1 MKLYD
6 VNVKTRKNEEVSLKK
21 YEGKVLLIVNTATGC
36 GFTPQYEGL
45 ENLYKKYN
53 EKGFEILDFPCNQ
66 FGHQAPG
73 DDNEIHEFCTAK
85 YKTTFDRFKKIDV
98 NGENED
104 PLYTYLKAQMPDEEV
119 NGLKGKIAM
128 KAIEKGL
135 NRLFDKRCKKKHPR
149 LIRVLA
155 YMLTLILILAIIA
168 GVLFVVVPELVN
180 TIADLIGQVPTA
192 VNNLINWLQVK
203 LSAYPE
209 YEEKLSSISINWD
222 SVLSN
227 VMNFLS
233 IGTKGI
239 INGGIGAISG
249 FFSGVTNF
257 FIGFV
262 FSVYVLFQK
271 ERLTVQCKK
280 LMYVCM
286 PERRADKI
294 IEVLRLT
301 NTTFSNFLSGQCL
314 EACILGTMFVIT
326 LSILR
331 MPYALLIGIIIAVT
345 ALIPIVGAFIGCIVG
360 VILIMMTSPL
370 KALIF
375 VGVFLILQQIEGNLI
390 YPHVVG
396 SSVGLPGI
404 WVLVAVTI
412 GGNLFGI
419 MGMLTFIPISSV
431 CYALLR
437 TYVNRKVEEKEI
449 DKGKFK
455 G

>member
-1 MKLYD
+1 MNKGHFKD
-6 VNVKTRKNEEVSLKK
+6 SQVVKGITIGAV
-21 YEGKVLLIVNTATGC
+21 LIVIYLALNNVTG
-36 GFTPQYEGL
+36 
-45 ENLYKKYN
+45 
-53 EKGFEILDFPCNQ
+53 ILDS
-66 FGHQAPG
+66 
-73 DDNEIHEFCTAK
+73 IS
-85 YKTTFDRFKKIDV
+85 
-98 NGENED
+98 
-104 PLYTYLKAQMPDEEV
+104 YLAGLVMPFIIGAV
-119 NGLKGKIAM
+119 IAFVFNVPM

-227 VMNFLS
+227 VMNVLS

-271 ERLTVQCKK
+271 ERLTAQCKK
-280 LMYVCM
+280 LMYVCL
-286 PERRADKI
+286 PESRADKI

>member
-1 MKLYD
+1 MNIKLSYSI
-6 VNVKTRKNEEVSLKK
+6 VNVSDDEYGGLMKNRHFKDSQVVK
-21 YEGKVLLIVNTATGC
+21 GIIIGAVLIVIYLALNNVTGILNSIS
-36 GFTPQYEGL
+36 YLAGL
-45 ENLYKKYN
+45 
-53 EKGFEILDFPCNQ
+53 
-66 FGHQAPG
+66 
-73 DDNEIHEFCTAK
+73 
-85 YKTTFDRFKKIDV
+85 V
-98 NGENED
+98 
-104 PLYTYLKAQMPDEEV
+104 MPFIIGGV
-119 NGLKGKIAM
+119 IAFVFNVPM
-128 KAIEKGL
+128 RAIEKGL
-135 NRLFDKRCKKKHPR
+135 NRFSNKYCKKKHPV
-149 LIRVLA
+149 LIRTIS
-155 YMLTLILILAIIA
+155 YMFTLIAIIA
-168 GVLFVVVPELVN
+168 VITGVLFVVVPELVR
-180 TIADLIGQVPTA
+180 TITEIISQVPDA
-192 VNNLINWLQVK
+192 VNSVIDWLQKK

-209 YEEKLSSISINWD
+209 YEEKLSNISINWD
-222 SVLSN
+222 TVLGN

-249 FFSGVTNF
+249 LFSGITNF

-271 ERLTVQCKK
+271 ERLTAQCKK
-280 LMYVCM
+280 LMYVLL
-286 PERRADKI
+286 PEKKADRI
-294 IEVLRLT
+294 VEILRLT

-345 ALIPIVGAFIGCIVG
+345 ALIPIVGAFIGCAVG
-360 VILIMMTSPL
+360 IILIMMTSPV

-375 VGVFLILQQIEGNLI
+375 VAVFLTLQQIEGNLI

-396 SSVGLPGI
+396 NSVGLPGM

-449 DKGKFK
+449 DISKITIK
-455 G
+455 

>member
-1 MKLYD
+1 MNKGHFKD
-6 VNVKTRKNEEVSLKK
+6 SQVVKGITIGAV
-21 YEGKVLLIVNTATGC
+21 LIVIYLALNNVTG
-36 GFTPQYEGL
+36 
-45 ENLYKKYN
+45 
-53 EKGFEILDFPCNQ
+53 ILDS
-66 FGHQAPG
+66 
-73 DDNEIHEFCTAK
+73 IS
-85 YKTTFDRFKKIDV
+85 
-98 NGENED
+98 
-104 PLYTYLKAQMPDEEV
+104 YLAGLVMPFIIGAV
-119 NGLKGKIAM
+119 IAFVFNVPM

-180 TIADLIGQVPTA
+180 TIADLIRQVPTA

-209 YEEKLSSISINWD
+209 YEQKLNSISINWD

-271 ERLTVQCKK
+271 ERLTAQCKK

-286 PERRADKI
+286 PESRADKI

-449 DKGKFK
+449 DREKFQ

>member
-1 MKLYD
+1 M
-6 VNVKTRKNEEVSLKK
+6 
-21 YEGKVLLIVNTATGC
+21 
-36 GFTPQYEGL
+36 
-45 ENLYKKYN
+45 
-53 EKGFEILDFPCNQ
+53 
-66 FGHQAPG
+66 
-73 DDNEIHEFCTAK
+73 
-85 YKTTFDRFKKIDV
+85 
-98 NGENED
+98 
-104 PLYTYLKAQMPDEEV
+104 
-119 NGLKGKIAM
+119 
-128 KAIEKGL
+128 
-135 NRLFDKRCKKKHPR
+135 
-149 LIRVLA
+149 
-155 YMLTLILILAIIA
+155 
-168 GVLFVVVPELVN
+168 
-180 TIADLIGQVPTA
+180 
-192 VNNLINWLQVK
+192 
-203 LSAYPE
+203 
-209 YEEKLSSISINWD
+209 
-222 SVLSN
+222 
-227 VMNFLS
+227 
-233 IGTKGI
+233 
-239 INGGIGAISG
+239 
-249 FFSGVTNF
+249 
-257 FIGFV
+257 
-262 FSVYVLFQK
+262 YVLFQK
-271 ERLTVQCKK
+271 ERLTAQCKK

-286 PERRADKI
+286 SENRADKI

-396 SSVGLPGI
+396 SSVGLPGM

-431 CYALLR
+431 CYASLR

-449 DKGKFK
+449 DREKFQ

>member
-1 MKLYD
+1 MNKGHFKD
-6 VNVKTRKNEEVSLKK
+6 SQVVKGITIGAV
-21 YEGKVLLIVNTATGC
+21 LIVIYLALNNVTG
-36 GFTPQYEGL
+36 
-45 ENLYKKYN
+45 
-53 EKGFEILDFPCNQ
+53 ILDS
-66 FGHQAPG
+66 
-73 DDNEIHEFCTAK
+73 IS
-85 YKTTFDRFKKIDV
+85 
-98 NGENED
+98 
-104 PLYTYLKAQMPDEEV
+104 YLAGLVMPFIIGAV
-119 NGLKGKIAM
+119 IAFVFNVPM

-155 YMLTLILILAIIA
+155 YMFTLILILAIIA

-271 ERLTVQCKK
+271 ERLTAQCKK

-286 PERRADKI
+286 PENRADKI

-331 MPYALLIGIIIAVT
+331 MPYALLIGIIIAVS

-375 VGVFLILQQIEGNLI
+375 VGVFLILQQIEGNIIAPKVLGEATGLTGFWVI
-390 YPHVVG
+390 FAIVVFG
-396 SSVGLPGI
+396 GTLGFVGLIIGVPAFSVI
-404 WVLVAVTI
+404 YTWIKNWITRRLQKKHMPTETVAYSMQGCFRPMTEEEKIAVDKMESERAEEAFRKATKQTLSQRI
-412 GGNLFGI
+412 KKWWK
-419 MGMLTFIPISSV
+419 
-431 CYALLR
+431 
-437 TYVNRKVEEKEI
+437 NRKYK
-449 DKGKFK
+449 
-455 G
+455 

>member
-1 MKLYD
+1 
-6 VNVKTRKNEEVSLKK
+6 
-21 YEGKVLLIVNTATGC
+21 
-36 GFTPQYEGL
+36 
-45 ENLYKKYN
+45 
-53 EKGFEILDFPCNQ
+53 
-66 FGHQAPG
+66 
-73 DDNEIHEFCTAK
+73 
-85 YKTTFDRFKKIDV
+85 
-98 NGENED
+98 
-104 PLYTYLKAQMPDEEV
+104 
-119 NGLKGKIAM
+119 
-128 KAIEKGL
+128 
-135 NRLFDKRCKKKHPR
+135 
-149 LIRVLA
+149 
-155 YMLTLILILAIIA
+155 
-168 GVLFVVVPELVN
+168 
-180 TIADLIGQVPTA
+180 
-192 VNNLINWLQVK
+192 
-203 LSAYPE
+203 
-209 YEEKLSSISINWD
+209 
-222 SVLSN
+222 
-227 VMNFLS
+227 MNFLS

-249 FFSGVTNF
+249 FFSGITNF

-271 ERLTVQCKK
+271 EKLASQCKK

-286 PERRADKI
+286 PESRADKI

-331 MPYALLIGIIIAVT
+331 MPYALLIGIIIAVS

-449 DKGKFK
+449 DREKFQ

>member
-1 MKLYD
+1 
-6 VNVKTRKNEEVSLKK
+6 
-21 YEGKVLLIVNTATGC
+21 
-36 GFTPQYEGL
+36 
-45 ENLYKKYN
+45 
-53 EKGFEILDFPCNQ
+53 
-66 FGHQAPG
+66 
-73 DDNEIHEFCTAK
+73 
-85 YKTTFDRFKKIDV
+85 
-98 NGENED
+98 
-104 PLYTYLKAQMPDEEV
+104 
-119 NGLKGKIAM
+119 
-128 KAIEKGL
+128 
-135 NRLFDKRCKKKHPR
+135 
-149 LIRVLA
+149 
-155 YMLTLILILAIIA
+155 
-168 GVLFVVVPELVN
+168 
-180 TIADLIGQVPTA
+180 
-192 VNNLINWLQVK
+192 
-203 LSAYPE
+203 
-209 YEEKLSSISINWD
+209 
-222 SVLSN
+222 
-227 VMNFLS
+227 MNFLS

-271 ERLTVQCKK
+271 ERLTAQCKK
-280 LMYVCM
+280 LMYVCL
-286 PERRADKI
+286 PESRADKI

-390 YPHVVG
+390 CMSNPLQALAFIILFLVLQQIEGNLIYPHVVG

>member
-1 MKLYD
+1 MNKGHFKD
-6 VNVKTRKNEEVSLKK
+6 SQVVKGITIGAV
-21 YEGKVLLIVNTATGC
+21 LIVIYLALNNVTG
-36 GFTPQYEGL
+36 
-45 ENLYKKYN
+45 
-53 EKGFEILDFPCNQ
+53 ILDS
-66 FGHQAPG
+66 
-73 DDNEIHEFCTAK
+73 IS
-85 YKTTFDRFKKIDV
+85 
-98 NGENED
+98 
-104 PLYTYLKAQMPDEEV
+104 YLAGLVMPFIIGAV
-119 NGLKGKIAM
+119 IAFVFNVPM

-180 TIADLIGQVPTA
+180 TIADLIRQVPTA

-233 IGTKGI
+233 IGI

-271 ERLTVQCKK
+271 ERLTAQCKK

-286 PERRADKI
+286 SENRADKI

-396 SSVGLPGI
+396 SSVGLPGM

-449 DKGKFK
+449 DREKFQ

>member
-1 MKLYD
+1 MNKGHFKD
-6 VNVKTRKNEEVSLKK
+6 SQVVKGITIGAV
-21 YEGKVLLIVNTATGC
+21 LIVIYLALNNVTG
-36 GFTPQYEGL
+36 
-45 ENLYKKYN
+45 
-53 EKGFEILDFPCNQ
+53 ILDS
-66 FGHQAPG
+66 
-73 DDNEIHEFCTAK
+73 IS
-85 YKTTFDRFKKIDV
+85 
-98 NGENED
+98 
-104 PLYTYLKAQMPDEEV
+104 YLAGLVMPFIIGAV
-119 NGLKGKIAM
+119 IAFVFNVPM

-155 YMLTLILILAIIA
+155 YMLTLIAILAVIA

-209 YEEKLSSISINWD
+209 YEEKLNSISINWD

-249 FFSGVTNF
+249 FFSGVANF

-271 ERLTVQCKK
+271 ERLTAQCKK

-286 PERRADKI
+286 PESRADKI

-314 EACILGTMFVIT
+314 EACILGSMFVVSMFIF
-326 LSILR
+326 R
-331 MPYALLIGIIIAVT
+331 MPYAVMIGVLIAFT
-345 ALIPIVGAFIGCIVG
+345 ALIPIVGAFIGCVVG
-360 VILIMMTSPL
+360 AFLILLVIPIKALGFVIL
-370 KALIF
+370 
-375 VGVFLILQQIEGNLI
+375 FLVLQQIEGNLI
-390 YPHVVG
+390 YPRVVG
-396 SSVGLPGI
+396 SSVGLPAI
-404 WVLVAVTI
+404 WVLAAVTI
-412 GGNLFGI
+412 GGSMFGI
-419 MGMLTFIPISSV
+419 IGMLAFIPLVSTL
-431 CYALLR
+431 YMLLR
-437 TYVNRKVEEKEI
+437 DEVNRRNGT
-449 DKGKFK
+449 GK
-455 G
+455 

>member
-1 MKLYD
+1 MNKGHFKD
-6 VNVKTRKNEEVSLKK
+6 SQVVKGITIGAV
-21 YEGKVLLIVNTATGC
+21 LIVIYLALNNVTG
-36 GFTPQYEGL
+36 
-45 ENLYKKYN
+45 
-53 EKGFEILDFPCNQ
+53 ILDS
-66 FGHQAPG
+66 
-73 DDNEIHEFCTAK
+73 IS
-85 YKTTFDRFKKIDV
+85 
-98 NGENED
+98 
-104 PLYTYLKAQMPDEEV
+104 YLAGLVMPFIIGAV
-119 NGLKGKIAM
+119 IAFVFNVPM

-239 INGGIGAISG
+239 IISGIGAISG
-249 FFSGVTNF
+249 FFSGIPNF

-271 ERLTVQCKK
+271 EKLASQCKK

-286 PERRADKI
+286 PESRADKI

-360 VILIMMTSPL
+360 VILIMMTSPI

-375 VGVFLILQQIEGNLI
+375 IGVFLILQQIEGNLI

-404 WVLVAVTI
+404 WLLVVVSI

-449 DKGKFK
+449 DREKFQ

>member
-1 MKLYD
+1 MNKGHFKD
-6 VNVKTRKNEEVSLKK
+6 SQVVKGITIGAV
-21 YEGKVLLIVNTATGC
+21 LIVIYLALNNVTG
-36 GFTPQYEGL
+36 
-45 ENLYKKYN
+45 
-53 EKGFEILDFPCNQ
+53 ILDS
-66 FGHQAPG
+66 
-73 DDNEIHEFCTAK
+73 IS
-85 YKTTFDRFKKIDV
+85 
-98 NGENED
+98 
-104 PLYTYLKAQMPDEEV
+104 YLAGLVMPFIIGAV
-119 NGLKGKIAM
+119 IAFVFNVPM

-233 IGTKGI
+233 IVTKGI

-271 ERLTVQCKK
+271 ERLTAQCKK
-280 LMYVCM
+280 LMYVCL
-286 PERRADKI
+286 PESRADKI

-449 DKGKFK
+449 DREKFQ

>member
-1 MKLYD
+1 MNKGHFKD
-6 VNVKTRKNEEVSLKK
+6 SQVVKGITIGAV
-21 YEGKVLLIVNTATGC
+21 LIVIYLALNNVTG
-36 GFTPQYEGL
+36 
-45 ENLYKKYN
+45 
-53 EKGFEILDFPCNQ
+53 ILDS
-66 FGHQAPG
+66 
-73 DDNEIHEFCTAK
+73 IS
-85 YKTTFDRFKKIDV
+85 
-98 NGENED
+98 
-104 PLYTYLKAQMPDEEV
+104 YLAGLVMPFIIGAV
-119 NGLKGKIAM
+119 IAFVFNVPM

-155 YMLTLILILAIIA
+155 YMLTLILILDIIA

-271 ERLTVQCKK
+271 ERLTAQCKK
-280 LMYVCM
+280 LMYVCL
-286 PERRADKI
+286 PESRADKI

-390 YPHVVG
+390 YPHV
-396 SSVGLPGI
+396 
-404 WVLVAVTI
+404 
-412 GGNLFGI
+412 
-419 MGMLTFIPISSV
+419 
-431 CYALLR
+431 CLLYTSPSPR
-437 TYVNRKVEEKEI
+437 DR
-449 DKGKFK
+449 G
-455 G
+455 

>member
-1 MKLYD
+1 MNWNKKDTIRILLILCGVVLFAYVLFNFD
-6 VNVKTRKNEEVSLKK
+6 KVSSLFSWLVNILMPFVIGFAIAFVVNVPMKGLEKVLFKNENSR
-21 YEGKVLLIVNTATGC
+21 
-36 GFTPQYEGL
+36 
-45 ENLYKKYN
+45 LY
-53 EKGFEILDFPCNQ
+53 
-66 FGHQAPG
+66 
-73 DDNEIHEFCTAK
+73 
-85 YKTTFDRFKKIDV
+85 RFKRPACLILSFLCIIAVFTFAITMIIPEMSKTITAFADK
-98 NGENED
+98 
-104 PLYTYLKAQMPDEEV
+104 LPD
-119 NGLKGKIAM
+119 AM
-128 KAIEKGL
+128 DDIQRKAIKLMKDQPEIV
-135 NRLFDKRCKKKHPR
+135 DKIK
-149 LIRVLA
+149 
-155 YMLTLILILAIIA
+155 
-168 GVLFVVVPELVN
+168 
-180 TIADLIGQVPTA
+180 
-192 VNNLINWLQVK
+192 
-203 LSAYPE
+203 
-209 YEEKLSSISINWD
+209 SIDINWD
-222 SVLSN
+222 SVISN
-227 VMNFLS
+227 VVGIVKNGGSSVLS
-233 IGTKGI
+233 STFSIASSVVGGFVDVLVGIFFACYILAQKETLEKQVKGI
-239 INGGIGAISG
+239 LYAV
-249 FFSGVTNF
+249 FKEDKADR
-257 FIGFV
+257 FIQTC
-262 FSVYVLFQK
+262 VL
-271 ERLTVQCKK
+271 
-280 LMYVCM
+280 
-286 PERRADKI
+286 AD
-294 IEVLRLT
+294 R
-301 NTTFSNFLSGQCL
+301 TFSKFISGQCL

>member
-1 MKLYD
+1 
-6 VNVKTRKNEEVSLKK
+6 
-21 YEGKVLLIVNTATGC
+21 
-36 GFTPQYEGL
+36 
-45 ENLYKKYN
+45 
-53 EKGFEILDFPCNQ
+53 
-66 FGHQAPG
+66 
-73 DDNEIHEFCTAK
+73 
-85 YKTTFDRFKKIDV
+85 
-98 NGENED
+98 
-104 PLYTYLKAQMPDEEV
+104 
-119 NGLKGKIAM
+119 
-128 KAIEKGL
+128 
-135 NRLFDKRCKKKHPR
+135 
-149 LIRVLA
+149 
-155 YMLTLILILAIIA
+155 
-168 GVLFVVVPELVN
+168 
-180 TIADLIGQVPTA
+180 
-192 VNNLINWLQVK
+192 
-203 LSAYPE
+203 
-209 YEEKLSSISINWD
+209 
-222 SVLSN
+222 
-227 VMNFLS
+227 
-233 IGTKGI
+233 
-239 INGGIGAISG
+239 
-249 FFSGVTNF
+249 
-257 FIGFV
+257 
-262 FSVYVLFQK
+262 
-271 ERLTVQCKK
+271 
-280 LMYVCM
+280 MYVCM
-286 PERRADKI
+286 SENRADKI

-396 SSVGLPGI
+396 SSVGLPGM

-449 DKGKFK
+449 DREKFQ

>member
-1 MKLYD
+1 
-6 VNVKTRKNEEVSLKK
+6 
-21 YEGKVLLIVNTATGC
+21 
-36 GFTPQYEGL
+36 
-45 ENLYKKYN
+45 
-53 EKGFEILDFPCNQ
+53 
-66 FGHQAPG
+66 
-73 DDNEIHEFCTAK
+73 
-85 YKTTFDRFKKIDV
+85 
-98 NGENED
+98 
-104 PLYTYLKAQMPDEEV
+104 
-119 NGLKGKIAM
+119 
-128 KAIEKGL
+128 
-135 NRLFDKRCKKKHPR
+135 
-149 LIRVLA
+149 
-155 YMLTLILILAIIA
+155 MLTLILILAIIA

-249 FFSGVTNF
+249 FFSGITNF

-271 ERLTVQCKK
+271 EKLASQCKK

-286 PERRADKI
+286 PESRADKI

-331 MPYALLIGIIIAVT
+331 MPYALLIGIIIAVS
-345 ALIPIVGAFIGCIVG
+345 ALIPIVGAF
-360 VILIMMTSPL
+360 LIMMTSPL

-375 VGVFLILQQIEGNLI
+375 VGVFIILQQIEGNLI

-449 DKGKFK
+449 DREKFQ

>member
-1 MKLYD
+1 MNKGHFKD
-6 VNVKTRKNEEVSLKK
+6 SQVVKGITIGAV
-21 YEGKVLLIVNTATGC
+21 LIVIYLALNNVTG
-36 GFTPQYEGL
+36 
-45 ENLYKKYN
+45 
-53 EKGFEILDFPCNQ
+53 ILDS
-66 FGHQAPG
+66 
-73 DDNEIHEFCTAK
+73 IS
-85 YKTTFDRFKKIDV
+85 
-98 NGENED
+98 
-104 PLYTYLKAQMPDEEV
+104 YLAGLVMPFIIGAV
-119 NGLKGKIAM
+119 IAFVFNVPM

-155 YMLTLILILAIIA
+155 YMFTLILILAIIA

-227 VMNFLS
+227 FMNFLS
-233 IGTKGI
+233 VGTKGI

-249 FFSGVTNF
+249 FFSGITNF

-271 ERLTVQCKK
+271 EKLASQCKK

-286 PERRADKI
+286 PESRADKI

-360 VILIMMTSPL
+360 VILIMMTSPI

-375 VGVFLILQQIEGNLI
+375 IGMFLILQQIEGNLI

-396 SSVGLPGI
+396 SSVGLPGM

-449 DKGKFK
+449 DREKFQ

>member
-1 MKLYD
+1 MNKGHFKD
-6 VNVKTRKNEEVSLKK
+6 SQVVKGITIGAV
-21 YEGKVLLIVNTATGC
+21 LIVIYLALNNVTG
-36 GFTPQYEGL
+36 
-45 ENLYKKYN
+45 
-53 EKGFEILDFPCNQ
+53 ILDS
-66 FGHQAPG
+66 
-73 DDNEIHEFCTAK
+73 IS
-85 YKTTFDRFKKIDV
+85 
-98 NGENED
+98 
-104 PLYTYLKAQMPDEEV
+104 YLAGLVMPFIIGAV
-119 NGLKGKIAM
+119 IAFVFNVPM

-239 INGGIGAISG
+239 INRGIGAISG

-271 ERLTVQCKK
+271 ERLTAQCKK
-280 LMYVCM
+280 LMYVCL
-286 PERRADKI
+286 PESRADKI

>member
-1 MKLYD
+1 MNKGHFKD
-6 VNVKTRKNEEVSLKK
+6 SQVVKGITIGAV
-21 YEGKVLLIVNTATGC
+21 LIVIYLALNNVTG
-36 GFTPQYEGL
+36 
-45 ENLYKKYN
+45 
-53 EKGFEILDFPCNQ
+53 ILDS
-66 FGHQAPG
+66 
-73 DDNEIHEFCTAK
+73 IS
-85 YKTTFDRFKKIDV
+85 
-98 NGENED
+98 
-104 PLYTYLKAQMPDEEV
+104 YLAGLVMPFIIGAV
-119 NGLKGKIAM
+119 IAFVFNVPM

-180 TIADLIGQVPTA
+180 TIADLIRQVPTA

-239 INGGIGAISG
+239 IYGGIGAISG

-271 ERLTVQCKK
+271 ERLTAQCKK

-286 PERRADKI
+286 SENRADKI

-396 SSVGLPGI
+396 SSVGLPGM

-449 DKGKFK
+449 DREKFQ

>member
-1 MKLYD
+1 MNKGHFKD
-6 VNVKTRKNEEVSLKK
+6 SQVVKGITIGAV
-21 YEGKVLLIVNTATGC
+21 LIVIYLALNNVTG
-36 GFTPQYEGL
+36 
-45 ENLYKKYN
+45 
-53 EKGFEILDFPCNQ
+53 ILDS
-66 FGHQAPG
+66 
-73 DDNEIHEFCTAK
+73 IS
-85 YKTTFDRFKKIDV
+85 
-98 NGENED
+98 
-104 PLYTYLKAQMPDEEV
+104 YLAGLVMPFIIGAV
-119 NGLKGKIAM
+119 IAFVFNVPM

-149 LIRVLA
+149 LIRALA

-180 TIADLIGQVPTA
+180 TIADLIRQVPTA

-271 ERLTVQCKK
+271 ERLTAQCKK

-286 PERRADKI
+286 PENRADKI

-345 ALIPIVGAFIGCIVG
+345 ALIP
-360 VILIMMTSPL
+360 M
-370 KALIF
+370 
-375 VGVFLILQQIEGNLI
+375 
-390 YPHVVG
+390 
-396 SSVGLPGI
+396 
-404 WVLVAVTI
+404 LVHLSDV
-412 GGNLFGI
+412 
-419 MGMLTFIPISSV
+419 
-431 CYALLR
+431 
-437 TYVNRKVEEKEI
+437 
-449 DKGKFK
+449 
-455 G
+455 

>member
-1 MKLYD
+1 MNKGHFKD
-6 VNVKTRKNEEVSLKK
+6 SQVVKGITIGAV
-21 YEGKVLLIVNTATGC
+21 LIVIYLALNNVTG
-36 GFTPQYEGL
+36 
-45 ENLYKKYN
+45 
-53 EKGFEILDFPCNQ
+53 ILDS
-66 FGHQAPG
+66 
-73 DDNEIHEFCTAK
+73 IS
-85 YKTTFDRFKKIDV
+85 
-98 NGENED
+98 
-104 PLYTYLKAQMPDEEV
+104 YLAGLVMPFIIGAV
-119 NGLKGKIAM
+119 IAFVFNVPM

-222 SVLSN
+222 
-227 VMNFLS
+227 
-233 IGTKGI
+233 
-239 INGGIGAISG
+239 GGIGAISG

-271 ERLTVQCKK
+271 ERLTAQCKK
-280 LMYVCM
+280 LMYVCL
-286 PERRADKI
+286 PESRADKI

>member
-1 MKLYD
+1 MNKGHFKD
-6 VNVKTRKNEEVSLKK
+6 SQVVKGITIGAV
-21 YEGKVLLIVNTATGC
+21 LIVIYLALNNVTG
-36 GFTPQYEGL
+36 
-45 ENLYKKYN
+45 
-53 EKGFEILDFPCNQ
+53 ILDS
-66 FGHQAPG
+66 
-73 DDNEIHEFCTAK
+73 IS
-85 YKTTFDRFKKIDV
+85 
-98 NGENED
+98 
-104 PLYTYLKAQMPDEEV
+104 YLAGLVMPFIIGAV
-119 NGLKGKIAM
+119 IAFVFNVPM

-149 LIRVLA
+149 LIRALA

-239 INGGIGAISG
+239 NNGGIGAISG
-249 FFSGVTNF
+249 FFSGVANF

-271 ERLTVQCKK
+271 ERLTAQCKK

-286 PERRADKI
+286 PESRADKI

>member
-1 MKLYD
+1 MNKGHFKD
-6 VNVKTRKNEEVSLKK
+6 SQVVKGITIGAV
-21 YEGKVLLIVNTATGC
+21 LIVIYLALNNVTG
-36 GFTPQYEGL
+36 
-45 ENLYKKYN
+45 
-53 EKGFEILDFPCNQ
+53 ILDS
-66 FGHQAPG
+66 
-73 DDNEIHEFCTAK
+73 IS
-85 YKTTFDRFKKIDV
+85 
-98 NGENED
+98 
-104 PLYTYLKAQMPDEEV
+104 YLAGLVMPFIIGAV
-119 NGLKGKIAM
+119 IAFVFNVPM

-180 TIADLIGQVPTA
+180 TIADLIRQVPTA

-271 ERLTVQCKK
+271 ERLTAQCKK

-286 PERRADKI
+286 PENRADKI

-301 NTTFSNFLSGQCL
+301 NTTFSNFQKKYPVQVVMRD
-314 EACILGTMFVIT
+314 IVIQGDT
-326 LSILR
+326 SEITGSVNIIATNYK
-331 MPYALLIGIIIAVT
+331 YAVIIISIV
-345 ALIPIVGAFIGCIVG
+345 PILLVYPLLQKYFTKGVMVGAV
-360 VILIMMTSPL
+360 
-370 KALIF
+370 
-375 VGVFLILQQIEGNLI
+375 
-390 YPHVVG
+390 
-396 SSVGLPGI
+396 
-404 WVLVAVTI
+404 
-412 GGNLFGI
+412 
-419 MGMLTFIPISSV
+419 
-431 CYALLR
+431 
-437 TYVNRKVEEKEI
+437 
-449 DKGKFK
+449 KG
-455 G
+455 